1 MTSTAP
7 ETAPNA
13 AAPVP
18 GRSRRRR
25 PVHALALVLPALL
38 MPLLALPEAGRAA
51 GLETVAEEAILIDDS
66 TGTVLLEKNADQPM
80 PPSSMAKLMTVYIV
94 FDRLKKG
101 EIALDD
107 TFTVSEKAWRTG
119 GSKMFVLVNDEV
131 RVEDLL
137 KGIIVQSGNDAT
149 VVVAENL
156 AGSEERFAELM
167 TAKGREIGLQ
177 DSVFKNASGL
187 PADGQHMTARDL
199 ATLAKRI
206 VEDFPTYYKYYA
218 EKNFTYADITQGNR
232 NPLLYKNIGAD
243 GLKTGHTEDAG
254 YGLTASAIQDGR
266 RLYLVLN
273 GLESQNAR
281 ARESE
286 RLMRAAFNDFKSVKL
301 FKSGET
307 VAEAKTWLGSP
318 AAVPLV
324 LEQDLAV
331 TLPRRAGESLTMKY
345 VYDEP
350 VPAPV
355 AKGTP
360 IARLVIEAP
369 GIEPIERPLLA
380 GSDVTELGLVGRIG
394 AALNYLIWGGG
405 EAG

>member
-1 MTSTAP
+1 MSSAALSAHSTA
-7 ETAPNA
+7 
-13 AAPVP
+13 
-18 GRSRRRR
+18 SRRAPTRCR
-25 PVHALALVLPALL
+25 AAQFALLLALPALL
-38 MPLLALPEAGRAA
+38 LATGADAA

-66 TGTVLLEKNADQPM
+66 TGTILLEKNADRPM
-80 PPSSMAKLMTVYIV
+80 PPSSMAKLMTVYVV
-94 FDRLKKG
+94 FDRLRKG
-101 EIALDD
+101 EISLDD

-119 GSKMFVLVNDEV
+119 GSKMFVLVNDQV
-131 RVEDLL
+131 RLEDLL
-137 KGIIVQSGNDAT
+137 QGIIVQSGNDAT
-149 VVVAENL
+149 VVVAENI
-156 AGSEERFAELM
+156 AGSEERFATLM
-167 TAKGREIGLQ
+167 TSMGREIGLQ

-206 VEDFPTYYKYYA
+206 VQDFPDYYKYYS

-286 RLMRAAFNDFKSVKL
+286 RLMRAGFNDFKSVQL
-301 FKSGET
+301 FKAGET

-318 AAVPLV
+318 AVVPLV
-324 LEQDLAV
+324 LERDLAV
-331 TLPRRAGESLTMKY
+331 TLPRRAGEALTMKY

-380 GSDVTELGLVGRIG
+380 GTDVTELGLVGRIG

-405 EAG
+405 DAG